1 MFIGRRP
8 DGSIYGTWTVPQ
20 RQDADHP
27 GIEEVADS
35 HPEVVAFMNRPQQAI
50 GVKEQR
56 ARAIRSLAEN
66 DPEAAKVVEV
76 LEAAGLI

>member
-8 DGSIYGTWTVPQ
+8 DGSIYGAWSVRQ
-20 RQDADHP
+20 QQDADHP
-27 GIEEVADS
+27 GIEEVADND
-35 HPEVVAFMNRPQQAI
+35 PGVTAFMKRPSQIA
-50 GVKEQR
+50 GANEQR
-56 ARAIRSLAEN
+56 ARAVTALAEN